1 MAAGL
6 DVDGSVDD
14 AIVENFDG
22 GDGSHRRGFGMFPK
36 LFVDVVREGGAM
48 SELVE
53 EVVDGVEA

>member
-36 LFVDVVREGGAM
+36 LFVDVV
-48 SELVE
+48 
-53 EVVDGVEA
+53 